1 MMLRR
6 PLAPTR
12 PPLLTGRRAAIRL
25 AATLLA
31 ATTTA
36 ACTPSQVQPGAGG
49 GVEQSAT
56 GAAAA
61 DMVAFVDVNVIPM
74 DRERVLERQTVV
86 VRDGRIA
93 EIGPA
98 ASVRVPVGAQR
109 IEGNGQYLMPGI
121 AEMHAHI
128 PSPQAGE
135 QAIENT
141 LFLYLAGGVTTIRGM
156 LGHPHHLEL
165 RERAARNAIL
175 SPRIYTSGPSFN
187 GNSAPSP
194 EVAERMVR
202 EQKEAGYDLL
212 KVHPGVSRPAF
223 DAMVRTA
230 HQVEIPFA
238 GHVPADA
245 GLQRALE
252 ARYSSIDHLDG
263 YVEALAAGRAPAGAE
278 TGFFGSNLMA
288 HLDESRIPELARAT
302 REAGV
307 WNVPTQTLIE
317 HLMSP
322 EDPEA
327 MIRRPEMRY
336 MPPQTLAQWA
346 QAKRNIR
353 QQTGITPEDAQR
365 FIEVRRRLIKALHD
379 AGAGLL
385 LGSDAP
391 QFFNVP
397 GFSMQHELPMM
408 VDAGLSPYQTLEM
421 GTRNPAVFFG
431 AQNEFGTVE
440 VGRSADLVLLE
451 ANPLQDI
458 RNFERRAGVMVR
470 GRWLPQ
476 SEIQQRLDAIAAA
489 VAG

>member
-1 MMLRR
+1 MSRR
-6 PLAPTR
+6 TSMPTR
-12 PPLLTGRRAAIRL
+12 SLSLRIAAALLVAAVS
-25 AATLLA
+25 
-31 ATTTA
+31 
-36 ACTPSQVQPGAGG
+36 ACAPSQVQGGA
-49 GVEQSAT
+49 EQSASGV
-56 GAAAA
+56 GAATTAS
-61 DMVAFVDVNVIPM
+61 DVVAFVEVNVIPM
-74 DRERVLERQTVV
+74 DRERVLERQTVI
-86 VRDGRIA
+86 VRNGRIA

-98 ASVRVPVGAQR
+98 ASVRVPAGAQR
-109 IEGNGQYLMPGI
+109 IEGNGRYLMPGL

-128 PSPQAGE
+128 PSLQAGE
-135 QAIENT
+135 QAIANT

-165 RERAARNAIL
+165 RERAARNEIL

-187 GNSAPSP
+187 GNSAQTV

-202 EQKEAGYDLL
+202 EQQQAGYDLL
-212 KVHPGVSRPAF
+212 KIHPGLSRPVF
-223 DAMVRTA
+223 DAMARTA
-230 HQVEIPFA
+230 DQVRIPFA
-238 GHVPADA
+238 GHVPTDV
-245 GLQRALE
+245 GLRRALE

-263 YVEALAAGRAPAGAE
+263 YVEALAEGRMPTGAE

-288 HLDESRIPELARAT
+288 HIDEGRIPALAAAT

-336 MPPQTLAQWA
+336 MPQQTLAQWA

-353 QQTGITPEDAQR
+353 QQTGISDQDAQR
-365 FIEVRRRLIKALHD
+365 FIEVRRRLIRALHD

-408 VDAGLSPYQTLEM
+408 VAAGLTPYQTLEM
-421 GTRNPAVFFG
+421 GTRNPAVYFG
-431 AQNEFGTVE
+431 AQNEFGTIE

-476 SEIQQRLDAIAAA
+476 SEIQQRLDAVAAA

>member
-1 MMLRR
+1 MPMPSIMPSRL
-6 PLAPTR
+6 LAPPGSR
-12 PPLLTGRRAAIRL
+12 AGRRLLVA
-25 AATLLA
+25 LLA
-31 ATTTA
+31 AGVA
-36 ACTPSQVQPGAGG
+36 ACASAEPGANP
-49 GVEQSAT
+49 EQRAPAAP
-56 GAAAA
+56 AAAA
-61 DMVAFVDVNVIPM
+61 GEEAIAFVNVNVVPM
-74 DRERVLERQTVV
+74 DRERVLEGQTVI
-86 VRDGRIA
+86 VRGGRIA

-98 ASVRVPVGAQR
+98 ASVQVPAGAQR
-109 IEGNGQYLMPGI
+109 IEGQGRWLVPGL

-135 QAIENT
+135 QAIANT

-156 LGHPHHLEL
+156 LGHPRHLEL
-165 RERAARNAIL
+165 REQAARNEIL

-187 GNSAPSP
+187 GNSATSP

-212 KVHPGVSRPAF
+212 KVHPGVPRPAF
-223 DAMVRTA
+223 DAMASTA
-230 HQVEIPFA
+230 QQVGIRFA
-238 GHVPADA
+238 GHVPADV

-252 ARYSSIDHLDG
+252 ARYASIDHLDG
-263 YVEALAAGRAPAGAE
+263 YVEALAAGRAPAG
-278 TGFFGSNLMA
+278 TNPGFFGSNLMA
-288 HLDESRIPELARAT
+288 HIDEARIPELARAT

-317 HLMSP
+317 HLFSP

-336 MPPQTLAQWA
+336 MPPQTLQQWA

-353 QQTGITPEDAQR
+353 QQSGISDADAQR

-397 GFSMQHELPMM
+397 GLSMRHEMPMM
-408 VDAGLSPYQTLEM
+408 VAAGLTPYQTLEM
-421 GTRNPAVFFG
+421 GTRNVAVYFG
-431 AQNEFGTVE
+431 AQNEFGTIE